1 MESKPRILIF
11 EAHSD
16 DTIIG
21 MGGTILAQ
29 KDQKDFIIITLTKG
43 ETGYSTLEE
52 KDNIAEKRKHESLDT
67 DKILGIKDHI
77 FLDNPCQ
84 GLQNNRHNY
93 HTIIEIIREYCPS
106 QIFTHKTPSK
116 HRDHRN
122 CHDLVTEAWWKSSE
136 NVLPELGDPIRVP
149 ILYTFEVTDLFEFP
163 HSIVDIG
170 DINPKLEVLRKC
182 ESQMGVLPGIEDF
195 VKGLALV
202 RGYQGGFQYGEAF
215 QKSDFM
221 ATPIQFKKKI

>member
-1 MESKPRILIF
+1 MESKDTILIF

-16 DTIIG
+16 DAVIG
-21 MGGTILAQ
+21 MGGMILKINDR
-29 KDQKDFIIITLTKG
+29 KDVILVTMTKG
-43 ETGYSTLEE
+43 DTGYSCEEE
-52 KDNIAEKRKHESLDT
+52 KEIITEKRKNESLVT
-67 DKILGIKDHI
+67 DKMLGIKEHI

-84 GLQNNRHNY
+84 DLQNNLHNF
-93 HTIIEIIREYCPS
+93 HTIIEIIREYHPS

-116 HRDHRN
+116 HRDHKK
-122 CHDLVTEAWWKSSE
+122 CHNLVTEAWWKASE
-136 NVLPELGDPIRVP
+136 NVLPELGEPIRVP
-149 ILYTFEVTDLFEFP
+149 ILYTFEITDLFELH

-170 DINPKLEVLRKC
+170 EIEPKLEILRKF

-202 RGYQGGFQYGEAF
+202 RGYQGGFKYGEAF